1 MAREALFVG
10 AHGVDDGDLAR
21 DDSGMRSLRLFAVT
35 FWPTLM
41 SRWRNGPRRPSWSFM
56 FEWMVRFL
64 RRDWD
69 ETASWPLERQREA
82 VARKPYPKAAGVA
95 VHDERLGGVDVRRF
109 VPPAVQ
115 PGRVVFFHG
124 GSYVYGSTRHSH
136 AALCAQLAVATS
148 REVVGVEYRLAP
160 EHPWPAQL
168 EDARAV
174 CDALDGELVLAGD
187 SAGGHL
193 AVLTGAALQRR
204 AQALVLLSPWSDLS
218 MPGASFTENAD
229 FDFGTRAV
237 LVRHAEAVRAP
248 QKLEPF
254 ADMPRTF
261 VSVGEAET
269 PRDDILAFTSRL
281 QAANVDLTVHRA
293 KDMPHNALLFASY
306 HPEARAAFDAA
317 VKFITTPR
325 PR

>member
-1 MAREALFVG
+1 
-10 AHGVDDGDLAR
+10 
-21 DDSGMRSLRLFAVT
+21 MRALRLFAVT
-35 FWPTLM
+35 FWPTLI

-69 ETASWPLERQREA
+69 ETADWPLVQQREA
-82 VARKPYPKAAGVA
+82 VAHKPYPKATGVTIL
-95 VHDERLGGVDVRRF
+95 DERIGGIDVRRF
-109 VPPAVQ
+109 VPPTPQ
-115 PGRVVFFHG
+115 PGRIVFFHG

-136 AALCAQLAVATS
+136 AALCGEIAKATS

-160 EHPWPAQL
+160 EHRWPAQL

-174 CDALDGELVLAGD
+174 CEALDGELVLMGD

-193 AVLTGAALQRR
+193 AVKTSEVLQRKPR
-204 AQALVLLSPWSDLS
+204 ALVLLSPWSDLE

-237 LVRHAEAVRAP
+237 LVRHAEAAGAP
-248 QKLEPF
+248 LKLE
-254 ADMPRTF
+254 ASANMPRTF

-269 PRDDILAFTSRL
+269 PRDDILSFVSRL
-281 QAANVDLTVHRA
+281 QNANVDVTLHRA
-293 KDMPHNALLFASY
+293 KDLPHNPLLFASY

-317 VKFITTPR
+317 VAFINTPTPR
-325 PR
+325 S